1 MDLDQARCSLTMRL
15 NEAPKSGSL
24 AFSTSPKEE
33 YKRIVEENLALDPEG
48 KPFKMLVFKDS
59 PRRSGGRLLLVDEM
73 LHDDQ
78 DRCKNRL
85 RPIRSVPKSAD
96 KILDAPNLVDDYYL
110 NLMDWG
116 SKNILALALGDSL
129 YLWNATS
136 GDVEE
141 LLTSDSD
148 ESQPASVAWS
158 SDGRTLAVGF
168 TDSTVQIWD
177 TAAARQVRVLRGHR
191 DRVSSLSWNCN
202 LLSSGSRDASIIN
215 HDVRA
220 GASSASRFQG
230 HSSEVCGLRW
240 SAGGNLLASGGN
252 DNRVFVWEAPN
263 RRSSRHL
270 HRLHGHSAAVR
281 ALAWS
286 PHQPNLL
293 ASGGGT
299 ADRSI
304 KFWNTQ
310 AGSCATTV
318 DTGSQVCALEWNR
331 HRSEILSAHGFSR
344 NQLSL
349 WSYPSMLKVGDMNGH
364 SNRVLHLSQSP
375 DGMTVA
381 SAGADETLRF
391 WKVFGP
397 PQAIAAAAGNRKSS
411 GPSFSMNRSF
421 IR

>member
-1 MDLDQARCSLTMRL
+1 MDRPEQKWWISPPPFRHDGVCRRLCSPHSRGLAFVSDSCFFLIFGCGLKGDRFIPSRSGMDLDQARCSLTMRL

-24 AFSTSPKEE
+24 AFSTSP
-33 YKRIVEENLALDPEG
+33 
-48 KPFKMLVFKDS
+48 
-59 PRRSGGRLLLVDEM
+59 
-73 LHDDQ
+73 
-78 DRCKNRL
+78 
-85 RPIRSVPKSAD
+85 

-136 GDVEE
+136 GDVE
-141 LLTSDSD
+141 D
-148 ESQPASVAWS
+148 VAWS

-177 TAAARQVRVLRGHR
+177 TAAARQKYICSELAVLLRQVRVLRGHR

-215 HDVRA
+215 HDV
-220 GASSASRFQG
+220 
-230 HSSEVCGLRW
+230 CGLRW

-252 DNRVFVWEAPN
+252 DNRVARPLSGGAGPRMV
-263 RRSSRHL
+263 
-270 HRLHGHSAAVR
+270 
-281 ALAWS
+281 

-364 SNRVLHLSQSP
+364 SNRVLHLSQ
-375 DGMTVA
+375 
-381 SAGADETLRF
+381 TLRF

-397 PQAIAAAAGNRKSS
+397 PQSS

>member
-24 AFSTSPKEE
+24 AFSTSPKGSHS
-33 YKRIVEENLALDPEG
+33 RCWCQG
-48 KPFKMLVFKDS
+48 Q

-96 KILDAPNLVDDYYL
+96 KILDAPNLQEHP
-110 NLMDWG
+110 
-116 SKNILALALGDSL
+116 ALALGDSL

-158 SDGRTLAVGF
+158 SDGNTEKYICSKLAVLL
-168 TDSTVQIWD
+168 
-177 TAAARQVRVLRGHR
+177 RQVRVLRGHR
-191 DRVSSLSWNCN
+191 NRVSSLSWNCN

-240 SAGGNLLASGGN
+240 SAGGNLLASG
-252 DNRVFVWEAPN
+252 APN

-270 HRLHGHSAAVR
+270 HRLHGHSAA
-281 ALAWS
+281 
-286 PHQPNLL
+286 PNLL

-349 WSYPSMLKVGDMNGH
+349 WSYPSMLKIGDMNGH

-397 PQAIAAAAGNRKSS
+397 PKQ
-411 GPSFSMNRSF
+411 
-421 IR
+421 